1 MATALVLHHVADEPF
16 VQESLSPIL
25 PILGF
30 DRLRPDVGDR
40 VELTAVD
47 VVVIVI
53 SASAL
58 TDQGFIRQ
66 ETAAIESRCRL
77 VPIVLDVA
85 VIGDLPKELA
95 MLPAVHLKSDG
106 GKPLF
111 EQLKA
116 LLQPVARAATTKKAT
131 VGIAAD
137 VGPAPPAASRR
148 EWNAPAFSSLL
159 KQAVDSYDLFGSA
172 ELVESFAAHVGAA
185 GAYPASDASTDLTV
199 LRSKRQFHLLCRY
212 ASALVDVG
220 PTAPIVRRQFAQALI
235 EQKNYERALSV
246 LQSIVRECKPTD
258 GEAIEAHGLIG
269 RLFKQRYVDGNR
281 DGDGA
286 LLKRA
291 IEDYR
296 EAARNAPDNYWPAI
310 NDVSCTLRAHR
321 DGFSWA
327 DADEARRRAQAIV
340 GGLDRLWTKKQP
352 QAWDQASYVEALVAL
367 DEFERAEHALSDY
380 LWNRGTDS
388 FEVSS
393 TYRQF
398 VEVLQ
403 LDRDERGRRIVD
415 RLWNAVDEHRS
426 GGAFS
431 DFEQWPAEM
440 LVRVSDENWQPARV
454 PDLKEKGRLG
464 TVVSIEGSK
473 ATVQALYRDS
483 MVITVDPGRPVEDVE
498 ECKRSVPY
506 IGVAKSYTR
515 GTETYE
521 ESGDHALIAV
531 IDNGIDV
538 LHEAF
543 LDAAKRSRIVA
554 LWDQRDVN
562 GPPPSGA
569 GYDASLNYGR
579 FYDRNTIAEMI
590 TTGTVPAKLGRN
602 FDVKDI
608 NVGHGT
614 HVASIAAGRETVDFG
629 GGVAPDA
636 KLAVVIP
643 TTGEPLGY
651 SNALLGALRF
661 IDQLADKEKLPVVVN
676 VSLGT
681 NGGAHDG
688 KSPLEVA
695 FETFSSGGAKPGR
708 VIVKSAGNEGEADCH
723 VEAFVGQ
730 AKNGRIRWQRFP
742 DTPLLADEIELWW
755 PGVNEYTFTL
765 ESPDQSQSATVHLG
779 QRKFEGVVQDTGI
792 RMVLSERVRD
802 NGMNRLKVRVGGD
815 MSMVPDGTW
824 TLMIHAPVI
833 GNASLPIHAWI
844 ERREGMPSRFLQ
856 SSPRMTLSVPATA
869 QSVIAVGSVALG
881 KTNADPVE
889 VDTSS
894 SRGPTRDNRDKPDL
908 SAPGVNIVAARSG
921 SATDAVA
928 MSGTSMAA
936 PHVTG
941 AVALALSRLHRAG
954 IDPPAANELI
964 AVLTQKASGY
974 QGQADPITGF
984 GTLNVP
990 AFLNAFSVEPPDE
1003 D

>member
-1 MATALVLHHVADEPF
+1 MATALVLHHVADESF
-16 VQESLSPIL
+16 VQGSLSPIL

-30 DRLRPDVGDR
+30 DRVRLDIGDR
-40 VELTAVD
+40 VELPAVD
-47 VVVIVI
+47 VVLIVI

-58 TDQGFIRQ
+58 PDQGFIKQ
-66 ETAAIESRCRL
+66 ETAALESRCRM

-95 MLPAVHLKSDG
+95 MLPAVHLKPDG

-116 LLQPVARAATTKKAT
+116 LLQPVARAATTKKPAFAT
-131 VGIAAD
+131 AEGGRRAK
-137 VGPAPPAASRR
+137 PAAGGR
-148 EWNAPAFSSLL
+148 EWNGPAFSSLL
-159 KQAVDSYDLFGSA
+159 KQAVDTYDSFGSA

-185 GAYPASDASTDLTV
+185 GSYPASDASTDLKV
-199 LRSKRQFHLLCRY
+199 LRSKRQFHMLCRY
-212 ASALVDVG
+212 ASALVEAG
-220 PTAPIVRRQFAQALI
+220 PTPPIVRRQFGQALI

-258 GEAIEAHGLIG
+258 DEAIEAQGLIG

-281 DGDGA
+281 DRDEE
-286 LLKRA
+286 LLKQA
-291 IEDYR
+291 IDAYR
-296 EAARNAPDNYWPAI
+296 KAARNAPNNYWPAI
-310 NDVSCTLRAHR
+310 NDVSCTLRANR

-327 DADEARRRAQAIV
+327 DAKDAQTRAKAIV
-340 GGLDRLWTKKQP
+340 KGLDLLWKEKQP
-352 QAWDQASYVEALVAL
+352 QAWDQASYVEAFVAL
-367 DEFERAEHALSDY
+367 DDFERAEHALSDY
-380 LWNRGTDS
+380 LSNRGTDS

-403 LDRDERGRRIVD
+403 LDHDQRGRRIVD

-431 DFEQWPAEM
+431 DFEKWPAEM
-440 LVRVSDENWQPARV
+440 LVRVSDENWQPLRI

-464 TVVSIEGSK
+464 AVVSVEGSK

-483 MVITVDPGRPVEDVE
+483 MVITVDPGRPVEDVK

-543 LDAAKRSRIVA
+543 LDAAKHSRIVA
-554 LWDQRDVN
+554 IWDQRDVN
-562 GPPPSGA
+562 GPPPSEA

-579 FYDRNTIAEMI
+579 FYDRNTIAEI
-590 TTGTVPAKLGRN
+590 IATGTVPAKLGRN
-602 FDVKDI
+602 FNDQDP
-608 NVGHGT
+608 NFGHGT
-614 HVASIAAGRETVDFG
+614 HVASIAAGRATAAFG

-636 KLAVVIP
+636 KLAVVIHK
-643 TTGEPLGY
+643 TGEPVGY

-661 IDQLADKEKLPVVVN
+661 IDQLADKETLPVVVN
-676 VSLGT
+676 VSLGM
-681 NGGAHDG
+681 NAGAHDG

-708 VIVKSAGNEGEADCH
+708 VVVKSAGNEGEADCH

-742 DTPLLADEIELWW
+742 NSFPWADDIELWW

-765 ESPDQSQSATVHLG
+765 ESPNQSQSATVHLG
-779 QRKFEGVVQDTGI
+779 QRKFEGVLQDTGV

-802 NGMNRLKVRVGGD
+802 NGMNRLKVRIGGD
-815 MSMVPDGTW
+815 MSIVPDGIW
-824 TLMIHAPVI
+824 SLIIHAPVI

-844 ERREGMPSRFLQ
+844 ERREGVPSRFLQ

-869 QSVIAVGSVALG
+869 QSVIAVGSIALG
-881 KTNADPVE
+881 KTDADVE
-889 VDTSS
+889 VDPSS

-908 SAPGVNIVAARSG
+908 SAPGVNIFAAKSG
-921 SATDAVA
+921 SVSDAVA

-936 PHVTG
+936 PFVTG
-941 AVALALSRLHRAG
+941 AVALALSRVHRAG

-974 QGQADPITGF
+974 QGQADPLTGF

-990 AFLNAFSVEPPDE
+990 AFLNAFSIEPPDE

>member
-1 MATALVLHHVADEPF
+1 MATALVLHHAADEPF

-25 PILGF
+25 AILGF
-30 DRLRPDVGDR
+30 DRVRLDIGDR
-40 VELTAVD
+40 VQLPAID
-47 VVVIVI
+47 VVLIVF
-53 SASAL
+53 SAAAL
-58 TDQGFIRQ
+58 PDQRFIRQ
-66 ETAAIESRCRL
+66 ETAAIENRCRI
-77 VPIVLDVA
+77 VPVVRDIA
-85 VIGDLPKELA
+85 IIGDLPKELA
-95 MLPAVHLKSDG
+95 MFPAVHLKLDG

-116 LLQPVARAATTKKAT
+116 LLQPVARAATTKKPAT
-131 VGIAAD
+131 G
-137 VGPAPPAASRR
+137 RR
-148 EWNAPAFSSLL
+148 EWNAQAFSSLL
-159 KQAVDSYDLFGSA
+159 KQAVESYELFGTA

-185 GAYPASDASTDLTV
+185 RAYTASNASTDLNV
-199 LRSKRQFHLLCRY
+199 LRSKRQFHMMCRY
-212 ASALVDVG
+212 ANALVETG
-220 PTAPIVRRQFAQALI
+220 PTGPVVRRQFAQALI

-246 LQSIVRECKPTD
+246 LESIIRECQPTD
-258 GEAIEAHGLIG
+258 NEAIEAQGLIG
-269 RLFKQRYVDGNR
+269 RVFKQRYVDGHR
-281 DGDGA
+281 DGDGG

-291 IEDYR
+291 IEAYC
-296 EAARNAPDNYWPAI
+296 EAAQNAPENYWPAI
-310 NDVSCTLRAHR
+310 NYVSCTLRGNR

-327 DADEARRRAQAIV
+327 DAEDARKRAKSIV
-340 GGLDRLWTKKQP
+340 EGLDLRWTKNQP

-367 DEFERAEHALSDY
+367 NAFERAEDALSDY
-380 LWNRGTDS
+380 LSNRGTDS

-398 VEVLQ
+398 VELLQ
-403 LDRDERGRRIVD
+403 LDRDKRGRRLVD

-431 DFEQWPAEM
+431 DFKGWPAEM
-440 LVRVSDENWQPARV
+440 LVRVSDENWQPWRV

-464 TVVSIEGSK
+464 TVVSIQGSK

-483 MVITVDPGRPVEDVE
+483 MVITVDPGRPVEYIK

-506 IGVAKSYTR
+506 IGVAQTYKR
-515 GTETYE
+515 GAETYE

-543 LDAAKRSRIVA
+543 LDAAKRSRIIA
-554 LWDQRDVN
+554 IWDQRDVN

-569 GYDASLNYGR
+569 GYDASLSYGR
-579 FYDRNTIAEMI
+579 FYDRNAIAAMI

-602 FDVKDI
+602 FDPKNI

-614 HVASIAAGRETVDFG
+614 HVASIACGRETVDFG

-636 KLAVVIP
+636 QLAVVIP

-651 SNALLGALRF
+651 SNALLGALKF

-681 NGGAHDG
+681 NAGAHDG
-688 KSPLEVA
+688 RSPLEVA
-695 FETFSSGGAKPGR
+695 FETFSSGGAKSGR
-708 VIVKSAGNEGEADCH
+708 VVVKSAGNEGDADCH
-723 VEAFVGQ
+723 VEAVVGQ
-730 AKNGRIRWQRFP
+730 GKNGRITWRRFP
-742 DTPLLADEIELWW
+742 DTPLWADEVELWW
-755 PGVNEYTFTL
+755 SGVNEYAFTL
-765 ESPDQSQSATVHLG
+765 ESPNQSQSPTVHLG
-779 QRKFEGVVQDTGI
+779 QRKVDGVLEDTGI

-802 NGMNRLKVRVGGD
+802 NGMNRLKVRIGD
-815 MSMVPDGTW
+815 NMSIVPDGDW
-824 TLMIHAPVI
+824 TLKIHAPVI

-844 ERREGMPSRFLQ
+844 ERREGKPSRFLQ
-856 SSPRMTLSVPATA
+856 SSPRITLSVPATA
-869 QSVIAVGSVALG
+869 QSVIAVASIALG

-889 VDTSS
+889 VHPSS

-908 SAPGVNIVAARSG
+908 AAPGERIFAARSG
-921 SATDAVA
+921 SATDVVE

-941 AVALALSRLHRAG
+941 AVALALSRVHRAG
-954 IDPPAANELI
+954 LDPPAANELI
-964 AVLTQKASGY
+964 AVLTQKATGY
-974 QGQADPITGF
+974 QGQADYTTGF

-990 AFLNAFSVEPPDE
+990 AFLNAFSIESPDE